1 MVFYSKKM
9 PYRVTLNTET
19 NLFVVYDSNN
29 KNLNATGVTIEK
41 AIQELKK
48 SA

>member
-1 MVFYSKKM
+1 MSFYSKKM

-19 NLFVVYDSNN
+19 NLFVVYDAANN
-29 KNLNATGVTIEK
+29 NLKGTGVTIEK